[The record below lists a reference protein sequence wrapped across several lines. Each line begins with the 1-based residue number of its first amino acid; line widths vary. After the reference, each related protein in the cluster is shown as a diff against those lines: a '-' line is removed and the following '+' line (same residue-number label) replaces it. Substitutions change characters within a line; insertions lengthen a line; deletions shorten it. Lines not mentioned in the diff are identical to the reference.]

1 MGNDYIKERP
11 LEEIVTK
18 LMSPP
23 VDDKE
28 ESDNEEDPSA
38 LA

>member
-28 ESDNEEDPSA
+28 ESDKEEDPSA